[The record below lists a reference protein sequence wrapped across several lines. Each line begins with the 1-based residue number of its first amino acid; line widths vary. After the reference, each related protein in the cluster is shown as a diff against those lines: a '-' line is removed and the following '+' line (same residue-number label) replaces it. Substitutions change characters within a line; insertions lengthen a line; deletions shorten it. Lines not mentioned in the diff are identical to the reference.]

1 MKINE
6 KSKLDSYFKS
16 RQVDAS
22 YYDDFLIPHYL
33 MDVLPGNK
41 NAKILD
47 IGCGLG
53 QYMVKLRELDYS
65 SVLGID
71 ISTEAINI
79 CKSKGLNAMQIRT
92 IDEFKVLESEK
103 FDFAIL
109 SHVLEH
115 LPKDNVID
123 TLFHIR
129 EHLLSKNGFLVIMVP
144 NAQSLSGTYWAYE
157 DFTHN
162 TMFTAGSLL
171 YVLKAAGFKN
181 IHFLDPSG
189 FVGNNFFKT
198 RIKSI
203 FLYIFKS
210 IENLKFKITSSTYH
224 KPSPIIYTW
233 ELKVIVSNN
242 NIEGLL

>member
-1 MKINE
+1 MKINQI
-6 KSKLDSYFKS
+6 SKLESYFKS
-16 RQVDAS
+16 RQVDES
-22 YYDDFLIPHYL
+22 YYDDFLIPRYF
-33 MDVLPGNK
+33 MDILPGNK
-41 NAKILD
+41 SAKILD

-53 QYMVKLRELDYS
+53 QYMVKLRELDYT

-79 CKSKGLNAMQIRT
+79 CKSKGLNAIQIPT
-92 IDEFKVLESEK
+92 INEFHVLDSDK

-115 LPKDNVID
+115 LPKDDVIE
-123 TLFHIR
+123 TLSHIR
-129 EHLLSKNGFLVIMVP
+129 KHLLSENGFLVIMVP

-181 IHFLDPSG
+181 IQFLDPNG
-189 FVGNNFFKT
+189 FIGNNYFKT
-198 RIKSI
+198 QLKSI
-203 FLYIFKS
+203 FLHLFKS

-233 ELKVIVSNN
+233 ELKAIVNNSNKTD
-242 NIEGLL
+242 

>member
-1 MKINE
+1 MKIDQ
-6 KSKLDSYFKS
+6 KSKLESYFKS
-16 RQVDAS
+16 RQVDES
-22 YYDDFLIPHYL
+22 YYNDFLIPRYL
-33 MDVLPGNK
+33 MDVLPKNK

-53 QYMVKLRELDYS
+53 QYMVKLRELDYT

-79 CKSKGLNAMQIRT
+79 CKSKRLNAIQIPN
-92 IDEFKVLESEK
+92 INEFKVLESEK

-115 LPKDNVID
+115 LPKDKVID

-129 EHLLSKNGFLVIMVP
+129 EYLLSKNGFLVIMVP
-144 NAQSLSGTYWAYE
+144 NAQSLSGAYWTYE

-171 YVLKAAGFKN
+171 YVLNAAGFKN
-181 IHFLDPSG
+181 IHFLDPNG
-189 FVGNNFFKT
+189 FVGSNYFKT

-203 FLYIFKS
+203 FLNLFKS

-233 ELKVIVSNN
+233 ELKAIVSNN
-242 NIEGLL
+242 NTEDYL